1 MQSDERIGKQFI
13 RTPRSAP
20 STAHTHLSLGIIY
33 TQSLDV
39 RLKESGEYCF

>member
-20 STAHTHLSLGIIY
+20 PTAHTHLSLDIIY
-33 TQSLDV
+33 KQSLDV
-39 RLKESGEYCF
+39 HLKESGEYCF

>member
-1 MQSDERIGKQFI
+1 MQSDKRIGKQFI

-20 STAHTHLSLGIIY
+20 LTAHTHLSLDIY

-39 RLKESGEYCF
+39 RFKESGEYCF